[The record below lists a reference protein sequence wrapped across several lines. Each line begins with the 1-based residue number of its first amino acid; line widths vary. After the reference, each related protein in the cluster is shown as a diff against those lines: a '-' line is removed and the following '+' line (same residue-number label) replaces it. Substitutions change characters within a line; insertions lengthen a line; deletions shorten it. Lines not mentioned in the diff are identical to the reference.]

1 MNLMVCSVHRNL
13 DPPHLEDRADHRFG
27 GRLFPLHSA
36 GSETPP
42 ADSRTKIH
50 YGQCRGNMS
59 NALPTKAAGSRHLLT
74 AALILTA
81 LMFGAGAVAGD
92 FIEEELNTMEVY
104 ERMAQSIVNITTE
117 ACEPDYFMCPVPPT
131 GSGSGIILREDG
143 IIVTNHHVISGAAA
157 VRVSLGD
164 GRQFEAE
171 VIGSTP
177 HHDIS
182 VLRIE
187 PGETSLQPAVL
198 GDSDTIQVGE
208 KVLAIGNPFGLGQTL
223 TVGVVSMTGR
233 DVRNNGAVLRGLIQT
248 DASINPGNS
257 GGALFNSR
265 GELIGMN
272 TMILSPTGS
281 NIGIGFAIPVNQIK
295 RVTPGIIHAWGRWL
309 GWALAILIV
318 AWILRRITSPRL
330 EGRKAA

>member
-1 MNLMVCSVHRNL
+1 
-13 DPPHLEDRADHRFG
+13 
-27 GRLFPLHSA
+27 
-36 GSETPP
+36 
-42 ADSRTKIH
+42 
-50 YGQCRGNMS
+50 MS
-59 NALPTKAAGSRHLLT
+59 NPLPTKEAGNLLFLT
-74 AALILTA
+74 GVLILAA

-92 FIEEELNTMEVY
+92 FTEEELNTMEVY
-104 ERMAQSIVNITTE
+104 ERTAQSIVNITTE
-117 ACEPDYFMCPVPPT
+117 ACEPDHFMCPVPPI

-157 VRVSLGD
+157 IVVSLGD

-177 HHDIS
+177 NHDIS

-187 PGETSLQPAVL
+187 PGDTFLQPVIL
-198 GDSDTIQVGE
+198 GDSDSIQVGE
-208 KVLAIGNPFGLGQTL
+208 KVLAVGNPFGLGQTL

-233 DVRNNGAVLRGLIQT
+233 DVRNRGVVLRGLIQT

-295 RVTPGIIHAWGRWL
+295 KVTPGILHVWGRWL
-309 GWALAILIV
+309 GWALGILIV
-318 AWILRRITSPRL
+318 AWMIRRIFSPRL
-330 EGRKAA
+330 DGREAA

>member
-1 MNLMVCSVHRNL
+1 
-13 DPPHLEDRADHRFG
+13 
-27 GRLFPLHSA
+27 
-36 GSETPP
+36 
-42 ADSRTKIH
+42 
-50 YGQCRGNMS
+50 MS
-59 NALPTKAAGSRHLLT
+59 NPLPTKEAGNLLFLT
-74 AALILTA
+74 GVLILAA

-92 FIEEELNTMEVY
+92 FTEEELNTMEVY
-104 ERMAQSIVNITTE
+104 ERTAQSIVNITTE
-117 ACEPDYFMCPVPPT
+117 ACEPDHFMCPVPPI

-157 VRVSLGD
+157 IVVSLGD

-177 HHDIS
+177 NHDIS

-187 PGETSLQPAVL
+187 PGDTFLQPVIL
-198 GDSDTIQVGE
+198 GDSDSIQVGE
-208 KVLAIGNPFGLGQTL
+208 KVLAVGNPFGLGQTL

-233 DVRNNGAVLRGLIQT
+233 DVRNRGVVLRGLIQT

-295 RVTPGIIHAWGRWL
+295 KVTPGILHVWGRWL
-309 GWALAILIV
+309 GWALGILIV
-318 AWILRRITSPRL
+318 AWMIRRIFSPRL
-330 EGRKAA
+330 DRREAA